1 MERKEFD
8 QPMRKCQQYLG
19 QFLDVLDIKKPVA
32 NVALNTSLFLGH
44 EKETQYSP
52 SLALEASNKE
62 NDFLKKRKKKKYI
75 YPLRPVYTGDFL
87 LRYLLRFQAR
97 FLKIIG

>member
-19 QFLDVLDIKKPVA
+19 QFLDVLDVKKPVA

-44 EKETQYSP
+44 EKETQHSL

-62 NDFLKKRKKKKYI
+62 NDFLKKKFKKNI

>member
-44 EKETQYSP
+44 EKETQHSP

-62 NDFLKKRKKKKYI
+62 NDFLKKINYKKIYI
-75 YPLRPVYTGDFL
+75 SIKTRLHW
-87 LRYLLRFQAR
+87 RFFAAI
-97 FLKIIG
+97 FAAISSAIFYK